1 MLVPGDFLLFLIAAL
16 VLLITPGPAVFY
28 IVARS
33 VQQGSWAGIVSAAGV
48 ATGGFIHVVAGT
60 VGLSALVLSSPIAFA
75 TVKYL
80 GALYL
85 IYLGFRAFFKENRV
99 GDLNLRLKS
108 IQLGRVY
115 RDGLVVNLFNPKTI
129 LFFIAFLPQFVDS
142 TGGNPGM
149 QFLLLGTIM
158 VSMGLVT
165 DSIYAAVAGK
175 ASQWLRKNTSRLSYQ
190 QWFAGTVY
198 LVLGIFTLLVS
209 PARQA

>member
-1 MLVPGDFLLFLIAAL
+1 MLAGDDFLLFLIAAF

-33 VQQGSWAGIVSAAGV
+33 VEQGSWAGIVSAAGV
-48 ATGGFIHVVAGT
+48 VTGGFIHVVAGT

-75 TVKYL
+75 TVKYF

-85 IYLGFRAFFKENRV
+85 IYLGFRAFSRKNRG
-99 GDLNLRLKS
+99 GDFNLHLKS
-108 IQLGRVY
+108 IRLGRVY

-142 TGGNPGM
+142 TRGNPGM

-175 ASQWLRKNTSRLSYQ
+175 AKQWLRKSNNRLSYH

>member
-1 MLVPGDFLLFLIAAL
+1 MLAPGDFLLFLIAAL

-48 ATGGFIHVVAGT
+48 VTGGFIHVVAGT

-75 TVKYL
+75 TVKYF
-80 GALYL
+80 GAMYL
-85 IYLGFRAFFKENRV
+85 IYLGFRVFFKKNRV
-99 GDLNLRLKS
+99 GDLNLHLKS
-108 IQLGRVY
+108 IRLGRVY

-142 TGGNPGM
+142 TRETPGT

-165 DSIYAAVAGK
+165 DSIYAVVAGK
-175 ASQWLRKNTSRLSYQ
+175 ASQWLRKSNNRLSYH

>member
-1 MLVPGDFLLFLIAAL
+1 MLARGDFLLFLIAAL

-48 ATGGFIHVVAGT
+48 VTGGFIHVVAGT
-60 VGLSALVLSSPIAFA
+60 VGLSGLVLSSPIAFA
-75 TVKYL
+75 TVKYF

-85 IYLGFRAFFKENRV
+85 IYLGFRAFFKNNRAS
-99 GDLNLRLKS
+99 DFNIHSKS
-108 IQLGRVY
+108 IRLGRVY

-142 TGGNPGM
+142 TRGNPGM

-175 ASQWLRKNTSRLSYQ
+175 AKQWLRKSNNRLSYH

-198 LVLGIFTLLVS
+198 LGLGILTLLVS

>member
-1 MLVPGDFLLFLIAAL
+1 MLAPGDLLLFLIAAF

-48 ATGGFIHVVAGT
+48 VTGGFIHVMAGT

-115 RDGLVVNLFNPKTI
+115 RDGLIVNLFNPKTI

-142 TGGNPGM
+142 TRGNPGM

-175 ASQWLRKNTSRLSYQ
+175 ASQWLRKSNNRLSYH

-198 LVLGIFTLLVS
+198 LGLGILTLLVS

>member
-1 MLVPGDFLLFLIAAL
+1 MLAPGDFLLFLIAAL

-48 ATGGFIHVVAGT
+48 VTGGFIHVVAGT

-85 IYLGFRAFFKENRV
+85 IYLGFRAFFQKNRV
-99 GDLNLRLKS
+99 GDLNLHLKS

-142 TGGNPGM
+142 TRGNPGM

-175 ASQWLRKNTSRLSYQ
+175 ASKWLRKSNNRLSYH

-198 LVLGIFTLLVS
+198 LGLGILTLLVS

>member
-1 MLVPGDFLLFLIAAL
+1 MLAPGDFLLFLIAAF
-16 VLLITPGPAVFY
+16 VLLIAPGPAVFY

-33 VQQGSWAGIVSAAGV
+33 VQQGSWAGFVSAAGV
-48 ATGGFIHVVAGT
+48 VTGGFIHVVAGT
-60 VGLSALVLSSPIAFA
+60 VGLSGLVLSSPIAFA

-85 IYLGFRAFFKENRV
+85 IYLGFRAFFRKNRV
-99 GDLNLRLKS
+99 GDLNLHLKS
-108 IQLGRVY
+108 SQLGRVY

-142 TGGNPGM
+142 TRGNPGM

-158 VSMGLVT
+158 VSMGLAT
-165 DSIYAAVAGK
+165 DSIYAAMAGR
-175 ASQWLRKNTSRLSYQ
+175 ASQWLRKTGSRLSYH
-190 QWFAGTVY
+190 QWFPGTVY
-198 LVLGIFTLLVS
+198 LGLGIFTLLVS

>member
-1 MLVPGDFLLFLIAAL
+1 MLAYGDLPLFLVAAL

-33 VQQGSWAGIVSAAGV
+33 VQQGSLAGIVSAVGV
-48 ATGGFIHVVAGT
+48 VTGGFIHVLAGT
-60 VGLSALVLSSPIAFA
+60 VGLSALVLSSPIAFT
-75 TVKYL
+75 TVKYF

-85 IYLGFRAFFKENRV
+85 VYLGFRALLGKDQS
-99 GDLNLRLKS
+99 GDPNLQLGPR
-108 IQLGRVY
+108 QLGRVY
-115 RDGLVVNLFNPKTI
+115 RDGLLVNLFNPKTI

-142 TGGNPGM
+142 TRDNPGM

-158 VSMGLVT
+158 VSMGLAT
-165 DSIYAAVAGK
+165 DSIYAAMAGR
-175 ASQWLRKNTSRLSYQ
+175 ASQWLRKTGRRLSYH

-198 LVLGIFTLLVS
+198 LGLGIFTLLVS

>member
-1 MLVPGDFLLFLIAAL
+1 MWWQAQLGFPLWSYRLPLLL
-16 VLLITPGPAVFY
+16 
-28 IVARS
+28 
-33 VQQGSWAGIVSAAGV
+33 
-48 ATGGFIHVVAGT
+48 
-60 VGLSALVLSSPIAFA
+60 

-85 IYLGFRAFFKENRV
+85 IYLGFRAFFKKNRG
-99 GDLNLRLKS
+99 GDFNLHLKS
-108 IQLGRVY
+108 SQLGRVY

-142 TGGNPGM
+142 TRGNPGM

-175 ASQWLRKNTSRLSYQ
+175 ARQWLRKSNNRLSYH

-198 LVLGIFTLLVS
+198 LGLGILTLLVS

>member
-1 MLVPGDFLLFLIAAL
+1 MLAHSDLPLFLFAAL

-33 VQQGSWAGIVSAAGV
+33 VQQGSWAGIVSAVGV
-48 ATGGFIHVVAGT
+48 VTGGFIHVLAGT
-60 VGLSALVLSSPIAFA
+60 VGLSAIVLSSPIAF
-75 TVKYL
+75 TTIKYL

-85 IYLGFRAFFKENRV
+85 VYLGFRAFFGKGRS
-99 GDLNLRLKS
+99 DDPNLRLRPG
-108 IQLGRVY
+108 QLGRVY
-115 RDGLVVNLFNPKTI
+115 RDGLLVNLFNPKTV

-142 TGGNPGM
+142 TLGNPGK
-149 QFLLLGTIM
+149 QFLVLGTIM

-165 DSIYAAVAGK
+165 DSIYAVMAGR
-175 ASQWLRKNTSRLSYQ
+175 ASEWLKKPGGRLSYQ

-198 LVLGIFTLLVS
+198 LGLGVLTLLVG

>member
-1 MLVPGDFLLFLIAAL
+1 MLAPGDFLLFLIAAL

-33 VQQGSWAGIVSAAGV
+33 VEQGSWAGIVSAAGV
-48 ATGGFIHVVAGT
+48 VTGGFIHVVAGT

-85 IYLGFRAFFKENRV
+85 TYLGFRVFFKKNRG
-99 GDLNLRLKS
+99 GDFNLHLKS
-108 IQLGRVY
+108 SQLGRVY

-142 TGGNPGM
+142 TRGNPSM

-209 PARQA
+209 PARHP

>member
-1 MLVPGDFLLFLIAAL
+1 MFARGDLLLFLIAAF
-16 VLLITPGPAVFY
+16 VLLVTPGPAVFY

-33 VQQGSWAGIVSAAGV
+33 VQQGSWAGIVSAVGV
-48 ATGGFIHVVAGT
+48 VTGGFIHVLAGT
-60 VGLSALVLSSPIAFA
+60 VGLSALVLSSPTTFA
-75 TVKYL
+75 IVKYL

-85 IYLGFRAFFKENRV
+85 VYLGFRSLLGKDRA
-99 GDLNLRLKS
+99 GDLNLQLKS
-108 IQLGRVY
+108 RQLRRVY

-142 TGGNPGM
+142 TRGNPGM

-175 ASQWLRKNTSRLSYQ
+175 AKQWLRKSNNRLSYH

-198 LVLGIFTLLVS
+198 LGLGILTLLVS

>member
-1 MLVPGDFLLFLIAAL
+1 MLARGDFLLFLIAAL

-48 ATGGFIHVVAGT
+48 VTGGFIHVVAGT

-85 IYLGFRAFFKENRV
+85 IYLGFRAFFRKNRA
-99 GDLNLRLKS
+99 GDLNLHLKS
-108 IQLGRVY
+108 SQLGRVY

-142 TGGNPGM
+142 TRGNPGM

-175 ASQWLRKNTSRLSYQ
+175 ASQWLRKSNNRLSYH

>member
-1 MLVPGDFLLFLIAAL
+1 MLAHGDFPLFLVAAF

-33 VQQGSWAGIVSAAGV
+33 VQQGSLAGIVSAVGV
-48 ATGGFIHVVAGT
+48 VTGGFIHVLAGT
-60 VGLSALVLSSPIAFA
+60 VGLSALVLSSPIAFT
-75 TVKYL
+75 TVKYF

-85 IYLGFRAFFKENRV
+85 VYLGFRAFSGKDQS
-99 GDLNLRLKS
+99 GDPYLQLSPRE
-108 IQLGRVY
+108 LGRVY
-115 RDGLVVNLFNPKTI
+115 RDGLLVNLFNPKTI

-142 TGGNPGM
+142 TRSNPGM

-158 VSMGLVT
+158 VSMGLAT
-165 DSIYAAVAGK
+165 DSMYATMAGR
-175 ASQWLRKNTSRLSYQ
+175 ASQWLRKTGRRLSYH

-198 LVLGIFTLLVS
+198 LGLGIFTLLVS

>member
-1 MLVPGDFLLFLIAAL
+1 MA
-16 VLLITPGPAVFY
+16 
-28 IVARS
+28 
-33 VQQGSWAGIVSAAGV
+33 
-48 ATGGFIHVVAGT
+48 AGT

-85 IYLGFRAFFKENRV
+85 IYLGFRAFLRENII

-108 IQLGRVY
+108 SQLGRVY

-142 TGGNPGM
+142 TRGNPGM
-149 QFLLLGTIM
+149 QFLLLGTVM

-165 DSIYAAVAGK
+165 DSIYAVVAGK
-175 ASQWLRKNTSRLSYQ
+175 ASQWLRKNTNRLSYH

-198 LVLGIFTLLVS
+198 LGLGIFTLLVS

>member
-1 MLVPGDFLLFLIAAL
+1 MLAPGDFLLFLIAAF

-48 ATGGFIHVVAGT
+48 VTGGFIHVVAGT

-85 IYLGFRAFFKENRV
+85 AYLGFRAFFKKNRV
-99 GDLNLRLKS
+99 GDLSLHLQS

-142 TGGNPGM
+142 TRENPGT

-165 DSIYAAVAGK
+165 DSIYAVVAGK
-175 ASQWLRKNTSRLSYQ
+175 ASQWLRKSNNRLSYH

-198 LVLGIFTLLVS
+198 LGLGILTLLVS
-209 PARQA
+209 PVRQA

>member
-1 MLVPGDFLLFLIAAL
+1 MFARGDLLLFLIAAF
-16 VLLITPGPAVFY
+16 VLLVTPGPAVFY

-33 VQQGSWAGIVSAAGV
+33 VQQGSWAGIVSAVGV
-48 ATGGFIHVVAGT
+48 VTGGFIHVLAGT
-60 VGLSALVLSSPIAFA
+60 VGLSALVLSSPTTFA
-75 TVKYL
+75 IVKYL

-85 IYLGFRAFFKENRV
+85 VYLGFRSLLGKDRA
-99 GDLNLRLKS
+99 GDLNLQLKS
-108 IQLGRVY
+108 RQLRRVY

-142 TGGNPGM
+142 TRGNPGM

-175 ASQWLRKNTSRLSYQ
+175 ASQWLRKINDRLSYQ

-209 PARQA
+209 PAPQA

>member
-1 MLVPGDFLLFLIAAL
+1 M
-16 VLLITPGPAVFY
+16 
-28 IVARS
+28 
-33 VQQGSWAGIVSAAGV
+33 
-48 ATGGFIHVVAGT
+48 VAGT

-75 TVKYL
+75 TVKYF

-85 IYLGFRAFFKENRV
+85 IYLGFRTFFRKNRV
-99 GDLNLRLKS
+99 GDLNLHLKS

-142 TGGNPGM
+142 TRGNPGM

-175 ASQWLRKNTSRLSYQ
+175 ASKWLRKSNNRLSYH

-198 LVLGIFTLLVS
+198 LGLGILTLLVS

>member
-1 MLVPGDFLLFLIAAL
+1 MLAPGDFLLFLIAAF

-48 ATGGFIHVVAGT
+48 VTGGFIHVVAGT

-142 TGGNPGM
+142 TRENPGT

-165 DSIYAAVAGK
+165 DSIYAVVAGK
-175 ASQWLRKNTSRLSYQ
+175 ASQWLRKSNNRLSYH
-190 QWFAGTVY
+190 QWFAGAVY
-198 LVLGIFTLLVS
+198 LSLGILTLLIN